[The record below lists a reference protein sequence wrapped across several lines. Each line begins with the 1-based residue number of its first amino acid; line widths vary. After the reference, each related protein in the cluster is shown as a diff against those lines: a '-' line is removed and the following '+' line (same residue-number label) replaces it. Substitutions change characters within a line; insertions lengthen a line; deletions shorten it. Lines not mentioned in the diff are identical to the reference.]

1 MDERYYRRQIGLIDP
16 TNLKFPILL
25 AGVGTVGSWTAV
37 ALDKIGCSNVKYF
50 DPDTVENA
58 NVGCQLYSSK
68 DVGKLKI
75 IALGEK
81 IENPG
86 TFSPYRIEEYKDTLP
101 EFELIINA
109 VDSMDTRKFLFES
122 LQPHQTLIDGRMA
135 GNAIEIYTSIGADE
149 KSKEFYGKT
158 LFSSKKARPIP
169 CGMKAVA
176 YNGFVIA
183 GLITDLVAKYANKE
197 VLPNEIL
204 VDLKNLNLFTTTLP
218 K

>member
-1 MDERYYRRQIGLIDP
+1 MDERYYRRQVGLIDP
-16 TNLKFPILL
+16 ANLTFPILL

-37 ALDKIGCSNVKYF
+37 ALDKIGCTNVKYF

-68 DVGKLKI
+68 DVGKFKI

-101 EFELIINA
+101 EFSLIINA
-109 VDSMDTRKFLFES
+109 VDSMDTRKFLFDN
-122 LQPHQTLIDGRMA
+122 LQPHQRLIDGRMA
-135 GNAIEIYTSIGADE
+135 GNAIEIYTANGADK
-149 KSKEFYGKT
+149 KSMEYYGKT

-176 YNGFVIA
+176 YNGFVCA
-183 GLITDLVAKYANKE
+183 GLIADLVSKIANKE
-197 VLPNEIL
+197 EIPSEIL
-204 VDLKNLNLFTTTLP
+204 VDLKNFSLFTS
-218 K
+218 